1 LNSIQFIIDR
11 DRSIGGVNNVPIEE
25 EVEERSN
32 RDLQTNQQ
40 EATTMAEEEGQSAA
54 PLLEEIEKRTA
65 GGRRRAYAVEGC
77 PGCAVDR
84 RKAANPG
91 VPYGSFIYVWIVT
104 LCTGTHIS
112 LSIAPRSYR
121 MNKIARLLANNK
133 LQIKLLAC
141 CCCYY

>member
-1 LNSIQFIIDR
+1 
-11 DRSIGGVNNVPIEE
+11 
-25 EVEERSN
+25 
-32 RDLQTNQQ
+32 
-40 EATTMAEEEGQSAA
+40 MAEEEGQSAA
-54 PLLEEIEKRTA
+54 PLLEEIKKRTA
-65 GGRRRAYAVEGC
+65 GGRRTYAVEGC

-91 VPYGSFIYVWIVT
+91 IPYGSFIYVWIVT

-121 MNKIARLLANNK
+121 MNKIACLLANNN

-141 CCCYY
+141 CCCLLAPSILLGVCSSFIHSNLRINHAPYVWIIIN